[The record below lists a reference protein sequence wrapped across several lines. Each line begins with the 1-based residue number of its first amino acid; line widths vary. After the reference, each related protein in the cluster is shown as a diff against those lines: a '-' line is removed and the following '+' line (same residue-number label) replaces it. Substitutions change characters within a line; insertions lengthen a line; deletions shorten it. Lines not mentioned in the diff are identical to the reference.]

1 MKILGLDIG
10 EKRIGVALSDRD
22 EKLSAPF
29 SIIKNNSNFKP
40 VLEKI
45 IKEYHIEKIVI
56 GMPYTLR
63 GDIGGQSRKVI
74 QFVNDNIDFE
84 NVGIVYFDERF
95 TSSIPKHTIKKS
107 SRKKKDIDNLSAAM
121 ILQDYLDKNNEV
133 KKDQ

>member
-1 MKILGLDIG
+1 MKILGLDVG
-10 EKRIGVALSDRD
+10 EKRIGAALSDRD

-29 SIIKNNSNFKP
+29 SIIKNDSNFTP
-40 VLEKI
+40 ALEKI

-63 GDIGGQSRKVI
+63 GDIGSQARKVI
-74 QFVNDNIDFE
+74 QFVKDNIDFE

-95 TSSIPKHTIKKS
+95 TSSILEYAIKKGD
-107 SRKKKDIDNLSAAM
+107 RKKKDIDKLSAAM

-133 KKDQ
+133 KKNQ